1 MCVCVCVRARARVSV
16 RACVCVRPA
25 LRTLTRTYHLSPVTC
40 HLSPVTYHLS
50 PVTCHLSLVTL
61 ITTLIL
67 ITSHIMCPKHSPLI
81 NHPRPPPPLKPTS
94 HPHLSPSP
102 SPHTPSPA
110 PQPPSVRRLT
120 VSSRAM
126 FVCMQAATLP
136 KSWVSC
142 APYTHRR
149 ARLRRASA
157 HAWLRLGLVRAGH
170 ARLARL
176 VRRQA
181 GFGEGVSAQGER
193 GRRARHAGSKEVSSD

>member
-1 MCVCVCVRARARVSV
+1 
-16 RACVCVRPA
+16 
-25 LRTLTRTYHLSPVTC
+25 LTVAPITC

-81 NHPRPPPPLKPTS
+81 NHPRPPPPSNLPLTLTS
-94 HPHLSPSP
+94 HPHPSPSP

-181 GFGEGVSAQGER
+181 GFGEGGISPG
-193 GRRARHAGSKEVSSD
+193 GKRATSTPCRLQRSKFGLTSLP